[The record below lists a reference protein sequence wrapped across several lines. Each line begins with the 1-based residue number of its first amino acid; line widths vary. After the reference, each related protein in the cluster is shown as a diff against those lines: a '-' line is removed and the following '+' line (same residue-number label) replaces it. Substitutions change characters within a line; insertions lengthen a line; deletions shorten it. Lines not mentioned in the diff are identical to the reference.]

1 MNYVGVDYHKRYS
14 VATVVDEKG
23 VVLARRRLNN
33 RRDEFA
39 RFLKPFGKTKA
50 AVEATRSW
58 AVAVEILEQTADE
71 VVLANPYRV
80 KAIAQHRFKTDKI
93 DSQVLAELVRID
105 WLPTAYLRD
114 RANREQQLILR
125 VRCFFVRMCTRL
137 KNRIHDL
144 IDRQSEEIRET
155 AIGFSD
161 LFGKKGLAWLRSLDL
176 GHPCG
181 TLLEKLLSAYEGL
194 YKQVHESDKLV
205 QELFDADPDC
215 RRLAT
220 IPGIGKFFAVLIK
233 TEVGDIER
241 FPSAARLCSYAGV
254 VPRTASSGG
263 KVWHGPIIKQS
274 NRWLRWALV
283 EAAIPAKGH
292 DPELRRLYDY
302 HRRTKGPKT
311 AKVVVGRRLGC
322 IVYRV
327 LRERKQYY
335 TEQERARVQN
345 GIAS

>member
-14 VATVVDEKG
+14 VATVMDKDG
-23 VVLARRRLNN
+23 SVLGRRRLNN
-33 RRDEFA
+33 RQDEFA
-39 RFLKPFGKTKA
+39 RFLEPFGKTKA

-58 AVAVEILEQTADE
+58 AVAVEMLEQTADE

-93 DSQVLAELVRID
+93 DSQILAELLRID
-105 WLPTAYLRD
+105 WLPTAYLRN

-125 VRCFFVRMCTRL
+125 IRCFFVRLCTRI

-155 AIGFSD
+155 AAGFSD

-176 GHPCG
+176 GNPCG
-181 TLLEKLLSAYEGL
+181 TLLGQLLSSYEGL
-194 YKQVHESDKLV
+194 HKQVLESDKLV

-233 TEVGDIER
+233 TEVGDVER
-241 FPSAARLCSYAGV
+241 FAGAARLCSYAGV

-274 NRWLRWALV
+274 NRWLRWALI
-283 EAAIPAKGH
+283 EAAIPGKTA
-292 DPELRRLYDY
+292 DAELRRLYDY
-302 HRRTKGPKT
+302 HCRTKGPKA

-327 LRERKQYY
+327 LREGKQYY
-335 TEQERARVQN
+335 SKQECARVQN
-345 GIAS
+345 GIGS